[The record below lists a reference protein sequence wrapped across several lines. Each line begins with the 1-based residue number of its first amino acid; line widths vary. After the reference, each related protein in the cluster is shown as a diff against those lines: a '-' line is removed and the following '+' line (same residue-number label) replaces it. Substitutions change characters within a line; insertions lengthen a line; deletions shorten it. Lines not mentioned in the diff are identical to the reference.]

1 MMKTRLIKTLT
12 MMKLITIVNM
22 KLMIKLTK
30 KLTKVRIR
38 LLAPV
43 DDKDD

>member
-1 MMKTRLIKTLT
+1 MMMTRLIKTLT
-12 MMKLITIVNM
+12 MMKLITIVNR
-22 KLMIKLTK
+22 KLMIKLK
-30 KLTKVRIR
+30 KMTKVRIR